1 MGNSGTTGTEAVVDA
16 EEHFAGHDLAL
27 RVFEQVRAALADV
40 AGTEV
45 RVSRSQVTFTR
56 RRAFAWLWLPGRYLR
71 NPTAD
76 VVLSVAL
83 GRHCPSSRFKEVAHP
98 TPRHWVHH
106 LEVRSTDDI
115 DPEVVGWLHEAAA
128 RAG

>member
-1 MGNSGTTGTEAVVDA
+1 VAVAETEAVVDA
-16 EEHFAGHDLAL
+16 EEHFAGHEPAL
-27 RVFEQVRAALADV
+27 RVFERVQAALADV
-40 AGTEV
+40 EDSGV
-45 RVSRSQVTFTR
+45 RVTHSHVAFTR

-71 NPTAD
+71 DPAAD

-83 GRHCPSSRFKEVAHP
+83 GRQDPSPRFKEVAHP

-106 LEVRSTDDI
+106 LEVRTTDDI
-115 DPEVVGWLHEAAA
+115 DPQVVGWLHEAAE